1 MQLLVRQKDTGRL
14 DVNYP
19 ELMQGSSLHVTF
31 HDTLQRDAS
40 DLHNFLPAWQ
50 HYKNGSKKIS
60 PLFLPVAF

>member
-40 DLHNFLPAWQ
+40 DLHNFIPAWQ
-50 HYKNGSKKIS
+50 HYKNFR
-60 PLFLPVAF
+60 L